1 MILICQNQSYVLR
14 PFCNQTQILKVHS
27 EQRRPI
33 AMNCSETG
41 YSEEAVNMKGRP
53 VNCPADMNHSKEQ
66 QERAIARIYG
76 HGVEV
81 KFFWVAP

>member
-1 MILICQNQSYVLR
+1 MD
-14 PFCNQTQILKVHS
+14 
-27 EQRRPI
+27 
-33 AMNCSETG
+33 CSETG
-41 YSEEAVNMKGRP
+41 HLEEAVNMKGRP